1 MPDDRRIDASRSG
14 TGLMASLPHTKAT
27 LDDWIDAALR
37 ALTDQ
42 PIDKLKVLVLADT
55 LGVARSS
62 FYWYFSDRDEFLQ
75 ALLDIWEHNTTSIV
89 ERSGRAAA
97 SVAAAC
103 LGVFECWADERLY
116 NPVLDLAV
124 RDWGRRDRAIA
135 ARVQSADDQRLGAL
149 TEMFARHGFNDA
161 EALVRARLLY
171 HSQVGYY
178 AAGTAES
185 LATRLAYLPTYL
197 HAMTGTDATAD
208 ELAAFTAFVSR

>member
-1 MPDDRRIDASRSG
+1 
-14 TGLMASLPHTKAT
+14 MASLPHTKASRT
-27 LDDWIDAALR
+27 DWIDAALQ

-42 PIDKLKVLVLADT
+42 PIDQPNVLVLADA

-62 FYWYFSDRDEFLQ
+62 FYWYFSDRDELLT
-75 ALLDIWEHNTTSIV
+75 ALLEIWEHNTASIV
-89 ERSGRAAA
+89 ERSGRAAS

-124 RDWGRRDRAIA
+124 RDWGRRDPVIA
-135 ARVQSADDQRLGAL
+135 TRVQRADDQRLAAL
-149 TEMFARHGFNDA
+149 TAMFARHGFDDA

-178 AAGTAES
+178 AAGTSES
-185 LATRLAYLPTYL
+185 VDTRLAYLPHYL
-197 HAMTGTDATAD
+197 RAMTGTDATAD
-208 ELAAFTAFVSR
+208 ELAAFTTFLSS